1 MTPYEL
7 VASRY
12 GLPFPAYNYQELTIN
27 ALAPLLK
34 SGHYLAVGVGKTLT
48 STVSSLY
55 KLATNQVDKVIV
67 LMPPILLVSW
77 YRWLSSIKGTSA
89 MIYAGSPAKRKALK
103 FDTDFILMSY
113 DIFKRD
119 YDRITTEFD
128 GERTCLVCDEA
139 TAIKNIESK
148 NYQRVRDFSE
158 IGHGMLLTGTP
169 LSKVL
174 DGYAYV
180 KLLAPTVYRSYAQFE
195 NIHVAKRDFYGTP
208 IEFSN
213 LELLEKSMKVNSIR
227 ILKEDVLD
235 QLPEVQYTPLY
246 YDLDPKHLALYHK
259 LAEEQLLELANGDK
273 IDATQTT
280 RLWHSLQQIVMN
292 WDHFSGEM
300 TNKAMGFE
308 LVDQIMD
315 ELGDEKLI
323 IFSNYKLTSA
333 KVAEYTKKYGSVA
346 VWGEV
351 TAAQKQKA
359 IDRFMSDPTCR
370 VIVVQVKS
378 GGYGLNLQDCCADVL
393 FLESP
398 LIPADFEQAVGRVYR
413 NGQRKK
419 VHVRV
424 GIAQGTIQ
432 MRLLELLMKK
442 DALVNK
448 VVRNYQDIRDAL
460 FGLPLAA

>member
-12 GLPFPAYNYQELTIN
+12 GLPFPPYNYQELSIN
-27 ALAPLLK
+27 ALAPLQK

-48 STVSSLY
+48 STAGGLY
-55 KLATNQVDKVIV
+55 KLATDQVDRVIV

-77 YRWLSSIKGTSA
+77 YRWLTCIKGVTA
-89 MIYAGSPAKRKALK
+89 MVYAGDPKKRKAMT
-103 FDTDFILMSY
+103 FDKDFILMSY

-119 YDRITTEFD
+119 YDRITAEFD
-128 GERTCLVCDEA
+128 MERTCLICDEA
-139 TAIKNIESK
+139 TAIKNVESK
-148 NYQRVRDFSE
+148 NYQRVRDFAE
-158 IGHGMLLTGTP
+158 IGHLMLLTGTP

-180 KLLAPTVYRSYAQFE
+180 KLLAPTVYRSYTQFE
-195 NIHVAKRDFYGTP
+195 NIHIAKHDFFGTP
-208 IEFSN
+208 IEFKN
-213 LELLEKSMKVNSIR
+213 LELLEKAMKVNSIR

-235 QLPEVQYTPLY
+235 QLPEIQYTPLH

-259 LAEEQLLELANGDK
+259 LAEEQLLELENGEK

-292 WDHFSGEM
+292 WDHFSGDM
-300 TNKAMGFE
+300 SSVSMGFH

-315 ELGDEKLI
+315 ELDSEKLI
-323 IFSNYKLTSA
+323 IFTNYKLTSA
-333 KVAEYTKKYGSVA
+333 KVAEYTKKYGSVS

-351 TAAQKQKA
+351 TPANKQKA
-359 IDRFMSDPTCR
+359 IDKFMTDPTTR

-413 NGQRKK
+413 NGQKKK

-432 MRLLELLMKK
+432 LRLLEVLMKK
-442 DALVNK
+442 DSLVNR
-448 VVRNYQDIRDAL
+448 VVRNHKDIRDAL